1 MAKRGA
7 SHRLR
12 RLIPGTH
19 PARRIQVAIH
29 PEVLPL
35 GLALPSE
42 PALAAQNGV
51 IRIAFVAS
59 AVPRRCGIATF
70 TADLMA
76 AVKAADPAVRCIPP
90 AIDEPKTTHPY
101 APEARSRI
109 RPADTASYRAA
120 ARSIDGS
127 SADLVNLQP
136 VLGPSCG

>member
-1 MAKRGA
+1 MAECGA
-7 SHRLR
+7 SHRIR

-70 TADLMA
+70 TAELIA
-76 AVKAADPAVRCIPP
+76 AVKTAAPAGRCLSAPISAPNAPP
-90 AIDEPKTTHPY
+90 AD
-101 APEARSRI
+101 
-109 RPADTASYRAA
+109 
-120 ARSIDGS
+120 
-127 SADLVNLQP
+127 
-136 VLGPSCG
+136 

>member
-1 MAKRGA
+1 MAECGA
-7 SHRLR
+7 SHRIR

-76 AVKAADPAVRCIPP
+76 AVKAADPAGRCLAAP
-90 AIDEPKTTHPY
+90 IDEPHPTHAY
-101 APEARSRI
+101 G
-109 RPADTASYRAA
+109 PAVPLR
-120 ARSIDGS
+120 
-127 SADLVNLQP
+127 VH
-136 VLGPSCG
+136 

>member
-76 AVKAADPAVRCIPP
+76 AVKAADPAVRCIPA
-90 AIDEPKTTHPY
+90 AIDEPDTT
-101 APEARSRI
+101 
-109 RPADTASYRAA
+109 PADGPQVPVRNRQGDKASHRGAGRA
-120 ARSIDGS
+120 GNQS
-127 SADLVNLQP
+127 S
-136 VLGPSCG
+136 

>member
-70 TADLMA
+70 TADLMCG
-76 AVKAADPAVRCIPP
+76 VKAAESADPFIA
-90 AIDEPKTTHPY
+90 ASLDQSNTTHAYTSEGTSPD
-101 APEARSRI
+101 
-109 RPADTASYRAA
+109 RPGAETS
-120 ARSIDGS
+120 
-127 SADLVNLQP
+127 
-136 VLGPSCG
+136 